1 MVWKPGQWGVDL
13 IVPVKVVLASGEVKY
28 SCLLFQ
34 VKNIKCVSDSHLKD
48 FIEKSGLDFALPG
61 FESDPFVSK
70 TYLVFLINLGDSQ
83 TQPAKDIEQL
93 TAARTQKGKKRGN
106 CSPVGLYMRGLDG
119 TVFPFL
125 RNMPLTLAALQ
136 RLLDKG
142 IDPRD
147 MCSEWEKPRVLAL
160 RPLTY
165 KP

>member
-1 MVWKPGQWGVDL
+1 
-13 IVPVKVVLASGEVKY
+13 
-28 SCLLFQ
+28 
-34 VKNIKCVSDSHLKD
+34 VSDSHLKD
-48 FIEKSGLDFALPG
+48 FIAKSGLDFALPG

-83 TQPAKDIEQL
+83 TQPAKEIKQQ
-93 TAARTQKGKKRGN
+93 TAPRTRKGGKCGN
-106 CSPVGLYMRGLDG
+106 CSPVGLCIHGLHD

-142 IDPRD
+142 TDPRD
-147 MCSEWEKPRVLAL
+147 MCSEGEKPRVVAL

-165 KP
+165 KS